1 MARLAPEP
9 YAKYRLR
16 HYGYQHDRQPGPST
30 AQHYE
35 DVKQLPVLQ
44 TTVTFGEGLNSPAEL
59 FGSLKRAGGRFVGAD
74 KLVQDKLVQDKL
86 DKDKLVQDKLVREK
100 AVPGSASKVSGHGQG
115 RCQCRHHQQK
125 QLQAGVEEARDQLP
139 VITETE
145 HSGQAGQVKGH
156 HL

>member
-44 TTVTFGEGLNSPAEL
+44 TTVTFGEGINSPAEL

-74 KLVQDKLVQDKL
+74 KLVQDKLVRD
-86 DKDKLVQDKLVREK
+86 RP
-100 AVPGSASKVSGHGQG
+100 VPGSASKVSGHGQG

-156 HL
+156 HLSMI

>member
-1 MARLAPEP
+1 MQGVKLVTIPHCSAGRPEAHLSVQHYEEDGRL
-9 YAKYRLR
+9 
-16 HYGYQHDRQPGPST
+16 S

-74 KLVQDKLVQDKL
+74 KLVQ
-86 DKDKLVQDKLVREK
+86 EK
-100 AVPGSASKVSGHGQG
+100 PVPGPGSKVSGHGQG

>member
-9 YAKYRLR
+9 YAKYRVR

-74 KLVQDKLVQDKL
+74 KLVQDKL
-86 DKDKLVQDKLVREK
+86 DKDKLVQDRP
-100 AVPGSASKVSGHGQG
+100 VPGPGSKVSGHGQG

-156 HL
+156 HLSMI

>member
-16 HYGYQHDRQPGPST
+16 HYGYQHARQPGHGAQPST
-30 AQHYE
+30 HYE

-74 KLVQDKLVQDKL
+74 KLGQDKPV
-86 DKDKLVQDKLVREK
+86 
-100 AVPGSASKVSGHGQG
+100 ASKVSGHGQG

-145 HSGQAGQVKGH
+145 HTGHSGQVKGH
-156 HL
+156 LQL

>member
-74 KLVQDKLVQDKL
+74 KLVQDKLVQDE
-86 DKDKLVQDKLVREK
+86 LVRVK